1 MARRRQAREAA
12 LQLLYQRDLNP
23 DTSQYAARESLDD
36 LLPKQELR
44 EFAWQLYAG
53 TLSRLEEIDKLIVG
67 VAENWSLSRMAP
79 TDRNVI
85 RMGFYEMA
93 SMGTPAAVVLDECVE
108 LARCFGNA
116 ASSAFVNGI
125 LDKLIPEVVSPAEP
139 DEQPIENAAPVDD
152 LAPTVSCGD
161 ADTQN

>member
-12 LQLLYQRDLNP
+12 LQLLFQRDLNP
-23 DTSQYAARESLDD
+23 DTSQYVAKESLDD

-53 TLSRLEEIDKLIVG
+53 TLERQAEIDEKILA

-85 RMGFYEMA
+85 RMGFYEMTA
-93 SMGTPAAVVLDECVE
+93 MGTPVPVVLDECVE
-108 LARCFGNA
+108 LARDFGNA
-116 ASSAFVNGI
+116 SSSSFVNGI
-125 LDKLIPEVVSPAEP
+125 LDKLVERAADDEESSTPVSEAVEPETSAENSV
-139 DEQPIENAAPVDD
+139 Q
-152 LAPTVSCGD
+152 T
-161 ADTQN
+161 

>member
-23 DTSQYAARESLDD
+23 DTSQYVAKESLDE

-44 EFAWQLYAG
+44 EFAWQLYVG
-53 TLSRLEEIDKLIVG
+53 TLEQQAEIDEKILA

-85 RMGFYEMA
+85 RMGYYEVTA
-93 SMGTPAAVVLDECVE
+93 MGTPVPVVLDECIE
-108 LARCFGNA
+108 LARDFGNA
-116 ASSAFVNGI
+116 DSSSFVNGL
-125 LDKLIPEVVSPAEP
+125 LDKLVPNGGEVSAAEKSEATAEP
-139 DEQPIENAAPVDD
+139 SA
-152 LAPTVSCGD
+152 
-161 ADTQN
+161 

>member
-23 DTSQYAARESLDD
+23 DTSQYVAKESLDE

-44 EFAWQLYAG
+44 EFAWQLYVG
-53 TLSRLEEIDKLIVG
+53 TLEQQAEIDEKILA

-85 RMGFYEMA
+85 RMGYYEVTA
-93 SMGTPAAVVLDECVE
+93 MGAPVAVVLDECIE
-108 LARCFGNA
+108 LARDFGNA
-116 ASSAFVNGI
+116 DSSSFVNGL
-125 LDKLIPEVVSPAEP
+125 LDRLVPNGGEPSAAETPEATAEP
-139 DEQPIENAAPVDD
+139 SA
-152 LAPTVSCGD
+152 
-161 ADTQN
+161 

>member
-23 DTSQYAARESLDD
+23 DTSQYVAKESLDE

-44 EFAWQLYAG
+44 EFAWQLYVG
-53 TLSRLEEIDKLIVG
+53 TLEQQAEIDEKILA

-85 RMGFYEMA
+85 RMGYYEVTA
-93 SMGTPAAVVLDECVE
+93 MGTPVPVVLDECIE
-108 LARCFGNA
+108 LARDFGNA
-116 ASSAFVNGI
+116 DSSSFVNGL
-125 LDKLIPEVVSPAEP
+125 LDKLVPNSGEASEAATPEATAEP
-139 DEQPIENAAPVDD
+139 SA
-152 LAPTVSCGD
+152 
-161 ADTQN
+161 

>member
-44 EFAWQLYAG
+44 EFAWQIYVG
-53 TLSRLEEIDKLIVG
+53 TVSRLEEIDAEIQA
-67 VAENWSLSRMAP
+67 VAENWTLSRMAP

-85 RMGFYEMA
+85 RMGHYEMS
-93 SMGTPAAVVLDECVE
+93 SMGTAPAVVLDECVE
-108 LARCFGNA
+108 LARDFGNA
-116 ASSAFVNGI
+116 SSSSFVNGI
-125 LDKLIPEVVSPAEP
+125 LDKLIPGDGETATSEEEPASSPVANVS
-139 DEQPIENAAPVDD
+139 N
-152 LAPTVSCGD
+152 
-161 ADTQN
+161 DTDS